1 MINLTKKL
9 VEREVEVKK
18 MEMQQVPVWVDSD
31 TGREYDRDA
40 LKNKI
45 LDDLETDGDN
55 ALNHIASSHCCHTKT
70 QTLLHRT
77 SGQDYLEIYKAIK
90 PHITLLKETDLI

>member
-1 MINLTKKL
+1 MNLEKKF
-9 VEREVEVKK
+9 VEKEVEVIKK
-18 MEMQQVPVWVDSD
+18 EMQQVPVWVDSD

-45 LDDLETDGDN
+45 LEEIVTDGDN
-55 ALNHIASSHCCHTKT
+55 ALNHIAASHCCHTKA
-70 QTLLHRT
+70 QTLLRRT
-77 SGQDYLEIYKAIK
+77 SGRDYLEIYKAIE